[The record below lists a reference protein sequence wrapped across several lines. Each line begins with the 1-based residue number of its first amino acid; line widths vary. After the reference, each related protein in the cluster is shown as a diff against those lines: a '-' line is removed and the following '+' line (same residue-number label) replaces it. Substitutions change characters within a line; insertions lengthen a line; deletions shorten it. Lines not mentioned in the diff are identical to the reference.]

1 MNSKR
6 LLIEIAN
13 SDPEDFR
20 AIHEEEEE
28 DRKITDEAA
37 LMIFGN

>member
-20 AIHEEEEE
+20 AIHEEE